1 MDHNIDDV
9 LAETSAQ
16 PTEVGS
22 IKTFARGLKAMLD
35 QALHGETISPVG
47 QSRVNRIFAHVDEH
61 AEAVSNAVVV
71 NTPSGPKPEPLA
83 ESDPDRLVG
92 DNEWR
97 TESAD
102 PSRSESA
109 MT

>member
-61 AEAVSNAVVV
+61 AEAVSSAVVV
-71 NTPSGPKPEPLA
+71 NTPSGPKPEP
-83 ESDPDRLVG
+83 EVIEDDQTRK
-92 DNEWR
+92 EY
-97 TESAD
+97 AD